1 MLHLLFRWALPWA
14 MLLLLLGSQLLVTHS
29 WISQEEKDSYEQRDI
44 ELHFPATVE
53 YALHIFNLQSKDS
66 MAYRLVHILN
76 SWKEQIED
84 ILTFSMEI
92 KLRRTECE
100 KFDDDIDNCP
110 FQESAEMNNTITCF
124 FTISTEPW
132 RTKFVLRNKTCLEV
146 FL

>member
-66 MAYRLVHILN
+66 MAYRLVSILN

-110 FQESAEMNNTITCF
+110 FQESPELNNTITCF

-132 RTKFVLRNKTCLEV
+132 RTKFVLQNKTCSED